1 MMSEMVWLRTFA
13 NNLVYLMQ
21 GAGMTQEMLA
31 RATGLT
37 QATISRYMTA
47 TQMPGIRAVIN
58 IARVLGVTTD
68 ELIDFGYMIEP

>member
-1 MMSEMVWLRTFA
+1 MMSEMAWLRTFA

-21 GAGMTQEMLA
+21 GAGMTQEHLA

-37 QATISRYMTA
+37 QATISRYISC
-47 TQMPGIRAVIN
+47 TQMPGIRAIIN
-58 IARVLGVTTD
+58 IARALGITVD